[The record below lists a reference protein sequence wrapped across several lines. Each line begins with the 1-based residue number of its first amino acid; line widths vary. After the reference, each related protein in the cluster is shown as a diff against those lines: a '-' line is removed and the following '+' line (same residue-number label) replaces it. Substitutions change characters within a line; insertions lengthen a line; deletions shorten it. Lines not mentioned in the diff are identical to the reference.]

1 MHTSWEAYT
10 DTLQGVLYIYCI
22 RWQRLELNGN
32 FMALKIESV
41 PSKKCLPL
49 HFLLLPE
56 RWNSSLHEPEECADT
71 SHQTWWSSLWS
82 SARHIQIFTVHWT
95 GTLIGLINLQSTS
108 SAAGFCIPS
117 HSSSE
122 GCYVGILG
130 GVQGIIRNFQ
140 SVLHSAGGH
149 FKVTGEHGVLSAGCT
164 SSLIQ
169 FW

>member
-10 DTLQGVLYIYCI
+10 DTLQGALYIYCI

-56 RWNSSLHEPEECADT
+56 RWNSSLHKAWGMCRYIT
-71 SHQTWWSSLWS
+71 SNVMILTVIFHTT
-82 SARHIQIFTVHWT
+82 HTDFTVHWT
-95 GTLIGLINLQSTS
+95 VTLIGLINLQSTS
-108 SAAGFCIPS
+108 STAGFCIPS